1 MTASDHKT
9 MKVQRRTILLTAI
22 GLLAAAA
29 TARAAPQSVE
39 LTLVDR
45 ETGQPLKIWRH
56 LGRLFVAGETGARY
70 SLRVTN
76 HTQNRVL
83 VVLSVDGVNVLNG
96 DTADYDQTGYVFNPR
111 QSYDVPGWRKSD
123 TEVADFTFAPLPQ
136 SYAAQTGRPNDVGV
150 IGMAV
155 FNEKVVEQTYA
166 APPTLPLPPVPNPAP
181 GSTGLHTIVRSP
193 AATPPPDIPTPVLPL
208 PAVRHPQPEAIGPP
222 LPAPP
227 APPAPPA
234 SRLAAIPNRLA
245 ERTGPGP
252 VDEKLGTAHGA
263 REWSVVYNVTF
274 VRATPYPQTVQQIEY
289 DTFDHLVAS
298 GVIPR
303 NTVYRPRPFPAE
315 SEAPRYVPDPPGE
328 R

>member
-1 MTASDHKT
+1 MAASDNTT

-22 GLLAAAA
+22 GLLAATA
-29 TARAAPQSVE
+29 TAQAAPESVE

-56 LGRLFVAGETGARY
+56 RGRLFVAGELGARY

-83 VVLSVDGVNVLNG
+83 VVLSIDGVNVLSG
-96 DTADYDQTGYVFNPR
+96 DTANYDQRGYVFNPG

-166 APPTLPLPPVPNPAP
+166 APLTLPLPPVPNPAP
-181 GSTGLHTIVRSP
+181 RSTGLHTTVRSP
-193 AATPPPDIPTPVLPL
+193 AAMPPPDIRTPVLPL
-208 PAVRHPQPEAIGPP
+208 PAVRNPQPEAIGPP

-245 ERTGPGP
+245 ERAAPGQL
-252 VDEKLGTAHGA
+252 DEKLGTAHGA
-263 REWSVVYNVTF
+263 RESSVVHSVTF
-274 VRATPYPQTVQQIEY
+274 VRATSYPQKVQQIEY

-303 NTVYRPRPFPAE
+303 NVSYRPRPFPAE
-315 SEAPRYVPDPPGE
+315 PEVPRYVPDPPGA

>member
-1 MTASDHKT
+1 MTASDNRT
-9 MKVQRRTILLTAI
+9 MKVQRRTILLTGI

-29 TARAAPQSVE
+29 TAQADAESVE

-56 LGRLFVAGETGARY
+56 RGRLFVAGELGARY

-83 VVLSVDGVNVLNG
+83 VVLSVDGVNVLSG
-96 DTADYDQTGYVFNPR
+96 DTADYSQRGYVLYAG

-155 FNEKVVEQTYA
+155 FNEKVVEHTYA
-166 APPTLPLPPVPNPAP
+166 AIPPLPLPLPPVPNPAP
-181 GSTGLHTIVRSP
+181 GSTGWHTTVRSP
-193 AATPPPDIPTPVLPL
+193 AATPPPDMPAPALPL
-208 PAVRHPQPEAIGPP
+208 PPIRNPQPELIAPP
-222 LPAPP
+222 VP

-234 SRLAAIPNRLA
+234 SRLAAIPNRPA
-245 ERTGPGP
+245 ERAAPGQL
-252 VDEKLGTAHGA
+252 DEKLGTAHGA
-263 REWSVVYNVTF
+263 REWSVVRSVPF
-274 VRATPYPQTVQQIEY
+274 VRATSYPQKVQQIEY

-303 NTVYRPRPFPAE
+303 YLGYRPRPFPAD